1 MPSSVSITNQMIT
14 VGIGTIGG
22 LIFAYLNLPLPW
34 IVGSMVFCAVVAV
47 ATPLKLQISI
57 VMFRVMLM
65 IVGVTLGAAFSPELL
80 LRAKYWTGTL
90 AGMVLCTV
98 LSVWVGMTYLKLVT
112 NYDSKTRFLTA
123 APGAMTQIIPLCLEM
138 GADVRTISLVHTI
151 RGVSIAALVPPVM
164 HLAFNSHHVPI
175 GLMFDLHQ
183 FTNMGIEHSDIIL
196 LSGCMLGAPLAR
208 FLRIPSADLLGP
220 MVLSGILHAL
230 SLTSA
235 TTPLAVSAI
244 AQMVIG
250 SMVGCFFVGMT
261 LAELVKTARVS
272 LGLVALLCVISIGFA
287 YALHV
292 ITEIALSS
300 IILAYMPGGIPEM
313 SLLAVE
319 LGMDPAFVAT
329 HHSLRVFM
337 VVAGVTFL
345 GKHIKKQQA
354 GV

>member
-14 VGIGTIGG
+14 VGIGTVGG
-22 LIFAYLNLPLPW
+22 LILAYLNLPLPW

-65 IVGVTLGAAFSPELL
+65 IVGVTLGAAFSPEFL

-98 LSVWVGMTYLKLVT
+98 LSVWVGMNYLKLVT

-123 APGAMTQIIPLCLEM
+123 APGAMSQIIPLCLEM

-151 RGVSIAALVPPVM
+151 RGVSIASLVPPVM
-164 HLAFNSHHVPI
+164 HLAFNSHHVPV

-244 AQMVIG
+244 AQIVIG

-272 LGLVALLCVISIGFA
+272 LGLVALLCLISIGFA

-300 IILAYMPGGIPEM
+300 LILAYMPGGIPEM

-329 HHSLRVFM
+329 HHTLRMFM

-354 GV
+354 RV